1 MIYADHNATTPVAP
15 RVFEA
20 MRPFFTERYGN
31 PSSVYSFGSQV
42 MHFLEQARSQVA
54 ALLGAYPPEII
65 FTSGG
70 TESNNMAIRG
80 ALGLRPERNHI
91 VTSRVEHSS
100 VLRLCQHLEQ
110 EGQPVS
116 WIDVDC
122 QGQIDLNQLEQEV
135 TEQTAIVSILWANNE
150 TGVIS
155 PVEEI
160 GRIARDKG
168 ALFHTDA
175 VQAAG
180 KIPINVSRLPV
191 DLLSIAAHKFYGP
204 KGVGALYLRR
214 GKRIRPLIY
223 GGDQERTY
231 RAGTENTAGIV
242 GMAEACRLAIRWLE
256 EGGGEKLAVLRDRFE
271 DAIVNQAAP
280 VQINGDP
287 ANRICNTSNL
297 SFERVAGES
306 ILLDMDQKGVCASSG
321 SACSSR
327 SVEPSHVLEAM
338 GLDEVRTRGAVRF
351 SFGRGT
357 TDEEINRLIEIV
369 PDVVKRL
376 RRMSLATKGAGG

>member
-1 MIYADHNATTPVAP
+1 MIYADYNATTPVAP

-54 ALLGAYPPEII
+54 EMLGAYPPEII
-65 FTSGG
+65 FTGGG

-80 ALGLRPERNHI
+80 ALGLLSERNHI

-100 VLRLCQHLEQ
+100 VLRLCRQLEQ
-110 EGQPVS
+110 EGWPVS
-116 WIDVDC
+116 WINVDSR
-122 QGQIDLNQLEQEV
+122 GHIDLNQLEQEV

-180 KIPINVSRLPV
+180 KIPIHVSRLPV

-214 GKRIRPLIY
+214 GKRIRPLLF

-280 VQINGDP
+280 VRINGDP

-297 SFERVAGES
+297 SFEGVEGES
-306 ILLDMDQKGVCASSG
+306 ILLDLDQKGVCASSG

-357 TDEEINRLIEIV
+357 TDEEITRLIEIV

>member
-65 FTSGG
+65 FTGGG